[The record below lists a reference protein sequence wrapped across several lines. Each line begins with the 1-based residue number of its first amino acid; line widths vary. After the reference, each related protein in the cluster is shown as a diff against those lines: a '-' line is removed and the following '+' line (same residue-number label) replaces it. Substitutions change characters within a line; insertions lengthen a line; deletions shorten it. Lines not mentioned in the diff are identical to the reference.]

1 METARTILPD
11 AELQTLR
18 AQVVALAE
26 AEGVAREQLEAIKA
40 QMQQLTQR
48 EAAARAQLKDA
59 HGLTRALQEKAKLE
73 AAAAEAGLKES
84 LEAER
89 AARAKAEAQLQRAS
103 NELREQR
110 TRPDAEMETLR
121 ALFSDLMRS
130 EAQGRQRLEK
140 MQRQIADH
148 ERAAHEFQAQLEEAR
163 KSAPAA
169 AAPVPADAPPLQ
181 ELEARNEEL
190 L

>member
-1 METARTILPD
+1 METARATSPSPD

-26 AEGVAREQLEAIKA
+26 AEAAARGQLESLRA
-40 QMQQLTQR
+40 QLLQLTQR
-48 EAAARAQLKDA
+48 EAAARAQLKEA
-59 HGLTRALQEKAKLE
+59 HGLTRALQEKARLE
-73 AAAAEAGLKES
+73 AAAAQAELNES

-103 NELREQR
+103 GELREQR

-130 EAQGRQRLEK
+130 EAQGRQRLER
-140 MQRQIADH
+140 MQKQIAEQEH
-148 ERAAHEFQAQLEEAR
+148 NARELSAQLEEAR
-163 KSAPAA
+163 KVPA
-169 AAPVPADAPPLQ
+169 ADAPGLLELQ
-181 ELEARNEEL
+181 AR
-190 L
+190 